1 MIDLNSSL
9 RNYLTLFFTVV
20 IASILISSND
30 NEQLR
35 SIRMAVLETTGWFQQ
50 LLADFARL
58 RSLKQSN
65 QRLQQ
70 QNTEYALQLSQMQA
84 ARIENA
90 RLRKLLEFKQAHQF
104 EMVAAMVIGSGPGR
118 QFNTIILDR
127 GAIDSVQRN
136 MPVVTADG
144 LVGKI
149 LTVSHHYAC
158 AQILLDAN
166 FRVSVKAQRS
176 RVPGIL
182 TWENSEFCT
191 LSAVPKQADIRPG
204 DLLVTSGYSS
214 IFPKGLPV
222 GTVTLTSDTV
232 KGLFKRVRVKPAV
245 NFNLLEEVMIIRQN
259 HEIVE
264 ITP

>member
-1 MIDLNSSL
+1 
-9 RNYLTLFFTVV
+9 V
-20 IASILISSND
+20 IISIILISSNN

-35 SIRMAVLETTGWFQQ
+35 IIRIAVLETSGWFQQ
-50 LLADFARL
+50 ELADFARL
-58 RSLKQSN
+58 RSLKQIN
-65 QRLQQ
+65 QKLQQ
-70 QNTEYALQLSQMQA
+70 QNTEYALQLNQA
-84 ARIENA
+84 QTALIENV

-127 GAIDSVQRN
+127 GAIDSIKRN

-149 LTVSHHYAC
+149 LTVSRHYAC

-166 FRVSVKAQRS
+166 FRVSVKAQRT
-176 RVPGIL
+176 RVQGIL
-182 TWENSEFCT
+182 SWENSEFCN
-191 LSAVPKQADIRPG
+191 LSAVPKHADIRQG

-214 IFPKGLPV
+214 IFPGGLPV
-222 GTVTLTSDTV
+222 GTVTLTSDAVT
-232 KGLFKRVRVKPAV
+232 GLFKRVLVKPAV
-245 NFNLLEEVMIIRQN
+245 NFNLLEEVLVIKQN
-259 HEIVE
+259 NGIVE